1 MKKPYEYLEHTA
13 EAKFA
18 AYGKSLEEAFSNATL
33 AMENIILNTE
43 KVQPKIKKKITIET
57 KHLKALL
64 YDFLQELLILFD
76 SEHFAVHKIE
86 HLEIEQKGSD
96 YVRRATA
103 VGDNAQHYEI
113 LSGVKSVTYNEM
125 EIKQEKDGWKV
136 VVVLDV

>member
-1 MKKPYEYLEHTA
+1 MKPYEYLPHTA

-18 AYGKSLEEAFSNATL
+18 AYGKSLEEAFSNAAL
-33 AMENIILNTE
+33 AMENIIIETE

-57 KHLKALL
+57 KHLNGLL

-76 SEHFAVHKIE
+76 SERFALHKIE
-86 HLEIEQKGSD
+86 NLEIKQKGSD
-96 YVRRATA
+96 YILSCVAW
-103 VGDNAQHYEI
+103 GDDAQHYEI

-125 EIKQEKDGWKV
+125 EIKKEKSGWKV